1 LAEFVFGSLA
11 NEQQITFDP
20 LADVLRFEA
29 ASVYAASLGVVA
41 TSPTSIRIG
50 IPGKS
55 VTLTGLSLAQVS
67 STNVTFADGSQLLV
81 GDATARAAA
90 DDLHNTITGSGFHD
104 LILGLGGNDSLS
116 GSAGNDVLIGG
127 LGNDVLNGGAGADVL
142 DGGQGNDTYYLDSA
156 ADRIVEVADS
166 RPLVLASTI
175 IGTTNFGTQP
185 FQQFARWSLDLSV
198 DGHYLVWQSYGF
210 GATPIE
216 SVTERVFRKD
226 LISGDIDI
234 IPANANIQTASVSAD
249 GRFVAMASF
258 PQLAPGGSG
267 LTTDVYVKDFQTNTV
282 VRASTT
288 AANVSGAFGVFGPKI
303 SDDGR
308 HVGFVNSST
317 GLGAGL
323 VDQLVIKNL
332 ITGAISAVTASTA
345 LHIGRGWEM
354 DYQLSA
360 DARSVAFATSAPL
373 LPGDTDNGLDVYV
386 KNMQTGAV
394 TLASVAPDGS
404 NLTGAMSVDMSAD
417 GRFVT
422 FLSGPSLRQPLG
434 IYWRDMQTGEVRQ
447 IPALATN
454 GPGGYYGVLRE
465 TSGPA
470 ISDDGRFVVFHS
482 VEADNTNAS
491 YTDRGVRVWDRNTG
505 QIALVSKGLDGSAVQ
520 GAEAV
525 ISGDGR
531 LIAFQSSSANI
542 ALGDFNAGPDIF
554 VAPNPLYQGTQPS
567 GWGGNDTV
575 VVSYLTSGQTYVL
588 PRVMENLTLTG
599 HAAVNGTG
607 NAAANVL
614 IGNSAANVLSGSSG
628 NDSLS
633 GGAGNDTLLGGPG
646 NDSLSGGTGNDT
658 LLGGPGKD
666 RLTGGSGRD
675 TFDFN
680 TLSEMGV
687 ARATRDIITDFV
699 RGQDRIDLSTLDANT
714 ARAGNQSFSAP
725 VVGNHFSGAFSRAG
739 ELYFDRVA
747 DVLYGNTDGDAAAE
761 FSIQITGLSSLTAT
775 DLIL

>member
-1 LAEFVFGSLA
+1 LAEFFFGSLA
-11 NEQQITFDP
+11 NEQQIAFNP

-29 ASVYAASLGVVA
+29 AGIYAASLGVVA
-41 TSPTSIRIG
+41 ASPTSIRIG

-67 STNVTFADGSQLLV
+67 STNVTFAGGSQLLV
-81 GDATARAAA
+81 GDATAGTAA
-90 DDLHNTITGSGFHD
+90 DDLHNAITGSGFRD

-142 DGGQGNDTYYLDSA
+142 DGGQGNDTYYLDSP

-166 RPLVLASTI
+166 SPLVLASTI
-175 IGTTNFGTQP
+175 IATTDLGSQP
-185 FQQFARWSLDLSV
+185 FQQLERWSLDLSV
-198 DGHYLVWQSYGF
+198 DGHYLVWKSYGF
-210 GATPIE
+210 GATAIE

-267 LTTDVYVKDFQTNTV
+267 LTTDVYVKDFQTETV

-288 AANVSGAFGVFGPKI
+288 AAGVSGDFSVFGPEI
-303 SDDGR
+303 SGDGR
-308 HVGFVNSST
+308 HVGFVSNST

-323 VDQLVIKNL
+323 GNQLVIKNL
-332 ITGAISAVTASTA
+332 DTGAITAVTASTA

-373 LPGDTDNGLDVYV
+373 LPGDTDNGFDVYV

-422 FLSGPSLRQPLG
+422 FLSGPSLLQPLG

-454 GPGGYYGVLRE
+454 SPGSYYSSLRE
-465 TSGPA
+465 TSGPT

-482 VEADNTNAS
+482 VEADNINSS
-491 YTDRGVRVWDRNTG
+491 YIDLGVRVWDRNTG
-505 QIALVSKGLDGSAVQ
+505 QIALVSQGLDGSAVQ

-525 ISGDGR
+525 ISANVENGR
-531 LIAFQSSSANI
+531 LLSNGAA
-542 ALGDFNAGPDIF
+542 
-554 VAPNPLYQGTQPS
+554 
-567 GWGGNDTV
+567 
-575 VVSYLTSGQTYVL
+575 
-588 PRVMENLTLTG
+588 NLT
-599 HAAVNGTG
+599 G
-607 NAAANVL
+607 NSLNNVL
-614 IGNSAANVLSGSSG
+614 YAGVGNNVLNGS
-628 NDSLS
+628 
-633 GGAGNDTLLGGPG
+633 T
-646 NDSLSGGTGNDT
+646 GTT
-658 LLGGPGKD
+658 PSPTP
-666 RLTGGSGRD
+666 TGSPERPACR
-675 TFDFN
+675 
-680 TLSEMGV
+680 S
-687 ARATRDIITDFV
+687 AWPSPPPKPPA
-699 RGQDRIDLSTLDANT
+699 
-714 ARAGNQSFSAP
+714 AP
-725 VVGNHFSGAFSRAG
+725 VP
-739 ELYFDRVA
+739 
-747 DVLYGNTDGDAAAE
+747 
-761 FSIQITGLSSLTAT
+761 TG
-775 DLIL
+775 